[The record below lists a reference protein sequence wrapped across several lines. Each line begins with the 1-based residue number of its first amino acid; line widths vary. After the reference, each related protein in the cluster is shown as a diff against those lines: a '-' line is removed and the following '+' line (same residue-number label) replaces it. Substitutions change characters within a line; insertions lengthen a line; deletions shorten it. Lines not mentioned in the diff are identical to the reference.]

1 MKVLIIGSGG
11 RENALAWKLKQD
23 SRIEEIHA
31 IPGNPGI
38 DMFGT
43 SHSGDVEDI
52 EGLLKFA
59 KENKI
64 DFTIVGPEVP
74 LCLGIVDRFEE
85 EGLQIFGPVKET
97 ARLEGSKSFAKEFMK
112 KHDLPTAKYIKTS
125 SVDEALKELPNYSL
139 PVVIKADGLCAGK
152 GVVIATTRQ
161 EAVDAIQDMM
171 KEKTLGEAGSTI
183 IIEEYLEGV
192 ECSLLCFIDGDTII
206 PMETA
211 KDHKRIFENEQGANT
226 GGMGTLSPNP
236 FITEELKK
244 NIDKNILKPILKAVQ
259 DEKMDYR
266 GLIFIGLMVNKD
278 EAKILEFNVRFG
290 DPETQSI
297 LMRLKTP
304 LIDVLKAT
312 SEKRLSQIE
321 LEWDQQSAVCVV
333 LASSGYPGSYEK
345 GKEITNLDK
354 TSDVQ
359 IFHAGTKRAGEKILT
374 NGGRVLNI
382 CALGESLE
390 DARRKVYQGASI
402 VDFEGKFY
410 RKDI

>member
-52 EGLLKFA
+52 EGLLNFA

>member
-52 EGLLKFA
+52 EGLLNFA

-125 SVDEALKELPNYSL
+125 SVDKALKELPNYSL

-321 LEWDQQSAVCVV
+321 LEWDKQSAVCVV

-359 IFHAGTKRAGEKILT
+359 IFHAGTKRVGEKILT

>member
-52 EGLLKFA
+52 EGLLNFA

-125 SVDEALKELPNYSL
+125 SADEALKELPNYSL

-359 IFHAGTKRAGEKILT
+359 IFHAGTKRVGEKILT

-382 CALGESLE
+382 CALGESHE